1 MVNVYRN
8 KWLPY
13 AFILPQLILITL
25 FFYWPVVQAFFW
37 SVFLEPPFGGEAEFV
52 GAANFARILADD
64 EFYSSL
70 RISVV
75 FMLTAS
81 TFAILVPLILAIAV
95 DRNLRLSRPA
105 KNILI
110 WPKAVAGASI
120 GMSFSLILNPHVGL
134 LSPINAIFPGFWN
147 PGLNGV
153 DANIMLNIAY
163 VWRSIPF
170 NFIILLAGLQ
180 AIPHPVIQAAA
191 MDGASPWRRI
201 FDIQIPLLTPQLFL
215 CMILELTA
223 SFSSAFALVDSMTQ
237 GGPGG
242 ATNLFVYKIYVDAF
256 KSYDLS
262 GASAQTVLL
271 MGILMAITCLQFFVL
286 ERKVKYNR

>member
-13 AFILPQLILITL
+13 TFILPQLVLITL

-37 SVFLEPPFGGEAEFV
+37 SVFLEPPFGGDAEYV
-52 GAANFARILADD
+52 GAANFLRILADD

-70 RISVV
+70 KTSVI

-81 TFAILVPLILAIAV
+81 TFAILVPLVLAIAV
-95 DRNLRLSRPA
+95 DRNLRLSGLAR
-105 KNILI
+105 NILI

-134 LSPINAIFPGFWN
+134 LSPVNALFPNFWN

-153 DANIMLNIAY
+153 DANIMLSIAY

-180 AIPHPVIQAAA
+180 AIPQPVIQAAA

-271 MGILMAITCLQFFVL
+271 MVILMAITCLQFFVL
-286 ERKVKYNR
+286 ERKVKYSR

>member
-1 MVNVYRN
+1 M
-8 KWLPY
+8 
-13 AFILPQLILITL
+13 
-25 FFYWPVVQAFFW
+25 
-37 SVFLEPPFGGEAEFV
+37 
-52 GAANFARILADD
+52 
-64 EFYSSL
+64 
-70 RISVV
+70 
-75 FMLTAS
+75 
-81 TFAILVPLILAIAV
+81 
-95 DRNLRLSRPA
+95 
-105 KNILI
+105 
-110 WPKAVAGASI
+110 
-120 GMSFSLILNPHVGL
+120 
-134 LSPINAIFPGFWN
+134 
-147 PGLNGV
+147 NGV

-223 SFSSAFALVDSMTQ
+223 SFSSAFALVDSMTR
-237 GGPGG
+237 GRTGG